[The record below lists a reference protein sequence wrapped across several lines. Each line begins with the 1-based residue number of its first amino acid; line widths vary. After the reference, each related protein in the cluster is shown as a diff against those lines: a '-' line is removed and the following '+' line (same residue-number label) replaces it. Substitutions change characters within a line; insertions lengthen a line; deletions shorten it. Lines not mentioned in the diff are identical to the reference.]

1 MIGKIRKIRKKWKA
15 KTKALKKRLLRLVSK
30 TPKRKFYYGFFS
42 KYCRLRPKWVLIESF
57 HGQTVSDSGLV
68 LAQEIAR
75 LYPGQ
80 YRVFY
85 ATEDKKKHQ
94 AFVDAAGL
102 QVELVDVTTFRYTR
116 ILACAQ
122 HIFSN
127 ASLPIYFIK
136 RPGQVYMQTWHGT
149 PLKTLGKQMRMG
161 IESMY
166 NVQHNFLQADYLTQ
180 PNAFTRDVIL
190 RDYNLE
196 PLYTGKVV
204 MAGYP
209 RNKVFMEPEKGVA
222 LRRKLGLE
230 DKTVYAYMP
239 TWRGQSN
246 HSVDVLEYAAQVKK
260 IMQQVDSGLKD
271 DQVLYVNFHPIL
283 HGAVQ
288 LDAYQHIL
296 PFPTEV
302 SNYEFLNCADALIT
316 DYSSVFFDFSL
327 TKKPII
333 LFMYDYDTYLA
344 DRGLYMDVRTLPFRQ
359 IYQTEELVECLRSGA
374 CLQDDYS
381 DTEYYHTF
389 SKYDSPDV
397 SEKLLKLAFTGDTGD
412 FEIVDYAKNT
422 EKTWKVLYPEMMNQI
437 SDFRTLARLADAQSV
452 VLMEKKWFKDGMSPA
467 LYDHYNHAFPYV
479 ITTKTVP
486 RTYLEA
492 YLAYLGVR
500 RVQKRLLQR
509 DMQRTF
515 PNLKIE
521 GGYQRDTFLLEAG
534 CTANMGA
541 AVRVQLKQ
549 CTVEKGVLQLEYAD
563 VSAQYQVLQQALV
576 SQKGCIMAAWDAQ
589 SDTAAAASYDLNG
602 MIEDARL
609 YVQTGCIPALIA
621 RDRQTDQSVLLLF
634 DDDKK
639 RLRAKERAN
648 AWNNAPY
655 YYGIDT
661 QEYTVSAAYNTPAF
675 RRTAKNNKLENPSA
689 ALAELS
695 PAKQSIPLVLLP
707 FLTRK
712 KKAPRCLMVW
722 LTTPDTAMNRLWR
735 GAALQALECKGRE
748 CAMHLF
754 LEGVEPKQIL
764 GSTLEFRS
772 KTEQIAIP
780 FQMKTKPTHS
790 GCELY
795 LKVQLQDDMPLKELY
810 WDAYVQIEQFGKPYR
825 LRVYCNNSKLK
836 LKLFF
841 TNCQADAG
849 NDHILFPYFGK
860 KGALCYCYRPLS
872 EYDTAAVRR
881 REVLAYGLYRLFRP
895 FWERQKNW
903 VVFEKFC
910 KTAQDNSYYFFKFC
924 MENLPKNERKH
935 IYYIIDPRESDYQNV
950 AQYGRQVVPFMSL
963 KHMLLSLSMK
973 ICISSDSTSHLY
985 VWRSKPSIVRRT
997 IKKKRELFLQHGVTA
1012 MKQVHQ
1018 LFGKKG
1024 SSPMTY
1030 FVTCSRPEHD
1040 IVVREFGYAPQNVPV
1055 TGFARWDV
1063 LEDKSTPDDPFI
1075 LMMPTWRSWLEEV
1088 DNDTFLQSDYYK
1100 NYSALLTDPA
1110 LDEMLRRNHTR
1121 LVFYLHPK
1129 FAGYMNNFKDK
1140 ISPRVTCIPF
1150 GQQPLNELMMR
1161 CKLLVTDYS
1170 SVCWDV
1176 LYQNKPVVYY
1186 QFDYDLYNEVHGS
1199 YLDMTTQLPGDRLTD
1214 AKDLVPC
1221 LDGYAA
1227 SGFEM
1232 KPRYRE
1238 MAEQYFMFRDN
1249 DNSRR
1254 IYQFL
1259 KSNGY

>member
-1 MIGKIRKIRKKWKA
+1 MAGIRKKLKA
-15 KTKALKKRLLRLVSK
+15 IKNRLRRMVSK

-209 RNKVFMEPEKGVA
+209 RNKVFMEPEKGTA
-222 LRRKLGLE
+222 LRRQLGLE

-260 IMQQVDSGLKD
+260 IMHQVDSGLKD

-359 IYQTEELVECLRSGA
+359 IYKTDELVECLRSGA

-412 FEIVDYAKNT
+412 LEVIDYGKNK
-422 EKTWKVLYPEMMNQI
+422 EKTWQVLYPRALNGRPDLE
-437 SDFRTLARLADAQSV
+437 TLARLADDHTVA
-452 VLMEKKWFKDGMSPA
+452 LLERKWFKRDISP
-467 LYDHYNHAFPYV
+467 LLHDEFNDKFTYV
-479 ITTKTVP
+479 ITTMTTP
-486 RTYLEA
+486 RTYVEDL
-492 YLAYLGVR
+492 LCHLGVGAVQR
-500 RVQKRLLQR
+500 RVRRR

-515 PNLKIE
+515 PNLQLDGDYRRDYGCFAVGCAADPAALRPVGMTACGGKDGCYRVDYTCPADFVPRQAALLSDKLAILSLADLPANSGSTVQYDVRSVIEGLDLYNRGRCLFGLVGENTADGRTQMLVFTDADKYAAAKRESNRFDSEGYYYNPYVDTFGLPAGYGEVQLQRMRDSVDSVLRDQFAQRDLTPQPTSMALLPYLNPNTGYLSALLCTPDVILESMPVSAPITGLSCKGHVCQIRLHLRHTAGEQVQGAKLIYRSLTEKIE
-521 GGYQRDTFLLEAG
+521 IPLDCRTTAAG
-534 CTANMGA
+534 DGC
-541 AVRVQLKQ
+541 RVQL
-549 CTVEKGVLQLEYAD
+549 TLPLNAQL
-563 VSAQYQVLQQALV
+563 
-576 SQKGCIMAAWDAQ
+576 
-589 SDTAAAASYDLNG
+589 
-602 MIEDARL
+602 
-609 YVQTGCIPALIA
+609 
-621 RDRQTDQSVLLLF
+621 
-634 DDDKK
+634 
-639 RLRAKERAN
+639 
-648 AWNNAPY
+648 
-655 YYGIDT
+655 
-661 QEYTVSAAYNTPAF
+661 
-675 RRTAKNNKLENPSA
+675 
-689 ALAELS
+689 
-695 PAKQSIPLVLLP
+695 
-707 FLTRK
+707 
-712 KKAPRCLMVW
+712 
-722 LTTPDTAMNRLWR
+722 
-735 GAALQALECKGRE
+735 
-748 CAMHLF
+748 
-754 LEGVEPKQIL
+754 
-764 GSTLEFRS
+764 
-772 KTEQIAIP
+772 
-780 FQMKTKPTHS
+780 
-790 GCELY
+790 
-795 LKVQLQDDMPLKELY
+795 PLKEVY
-810 WDAYVQIEQFGKPYR
+810 WDIRLEVEQYGCTHRIK
-825 LRVYCNNSKLK
+825 LRCADPGLK
-836 LKLFF
+836 WKLFF
-841 TNCQADAG
+841 TNCQANAG
-849 NDHILFPYFGK
+849 SGHILFPYFGK
-860 KGALCYCYRPLS
+860 KGVLCYCYRPLC
-872 EYDTAAVRR
+872 EYDTAAVRL
-881 REVLAYGLYRLFRP
+881 REITAYTLYMLFRP
-895 FWERQKNW
+895 LWQRQKNW
-903 VVFEKFC
+903 VVYEKFC
-910 KTAQDNSYYFFKFC
+910 KTAQDNSYYFFKYC
-924 MENLPKNERKH
+924 MEHLPEKERRH
-935 IYYIIDPRESDYQNV
+935 IYYIMDPREPDYKNV
-950 AQYGRQVVPFMSL
+950 AGYSRQVVPFMSL
-963 KHMLLSLSMK
+963 KHMLLTLSMR

-985 VWRSKPSIVRRT
+985 VWRSKPSIVRRA
-997 IKKKRELFLQHGVTA
+997 IKQKEELFLQHGVTA
-1012 MKQVHQ
+1012 MKRVDQ

-1040 IVVREFGYAPQNVPV
+1040 IVVREFGYAPANVPI

-1186 QFDYDLYNEVHGS
+1186 QFDYDLYNQVHGS
-1199 YLDMTTQLPGDRLTD
+1199 YLDMTTQLPGDRFTQVE
-1214 AKDLVPC
+1214 DLVPC
-1221 LDGYAA
+1221 LDSYAA
-1227 SGFEM
+1227 AGFEM
-1232 KPRYRE
+1232 KPKYRKMAKQYFRYR
-1238 MAEQYFMFRDN
+1238 DN
-1249 DNSRR
+1249 HNSRR